1 MGSTVGNQ
9 SDLSTMYK
17 PKVTMVKT
25 ADREECKWE
34 KGEVGQH
41 LKYQLI

>member
-1 MGSTVGNQ
+1 
-9 SDLSTMYK
+9 
-17 PKVTMVKT
+17 VKA

-34 KGEVGQH
+34 KGEVEQH